1 MGQRIAGTCYIK
13 IDGAQLEIK
22 GAMEAPVSEK
32 KREGVVSATGVVGY
46 KETVQPPVLKVTAIA
61 TRDFPLETL
70 ATNVDM
76 TVTAEFANGK
86 VYTLSGAWLSNDATV
101 KADEGECELEFT
113 GTRGVWL

>member
-1 MGQRIAGTCYIK
+1 MTSRPFTRQSTVAELATTAPGRAFKAMILR
-13 IDGAQLEIK
+13 QL
-22 GAMEAPVSEK
+22 PPTQTEK
-32 KREGVVSATGVVGY
+32 ERRELEEMT
-46 KETVQPPVLKVTAIA
+46 L
-61 TRDFPLETL
+61 DFPLETL